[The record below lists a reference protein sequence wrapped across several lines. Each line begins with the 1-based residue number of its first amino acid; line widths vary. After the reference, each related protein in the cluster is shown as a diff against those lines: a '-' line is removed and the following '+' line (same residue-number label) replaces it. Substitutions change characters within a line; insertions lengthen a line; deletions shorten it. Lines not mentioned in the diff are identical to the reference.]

1 VRRLPGDGRVAV
13 ADLGGDGLTP
23 LAAARSCASSATY
36 FNTTPGLLFID
47 EFGAVSAEPKR
58 SVFDSPEFKKW
69 AEKRPLSESFE
80 PEEQYESNSLVEEEK
95 LNISPNN
102 VNFEA
107 LINELDEMDGTSKK
121 KFESSSNSTNQA
133 TDHMKSCLNKDCL
146 YCLPKE
152 AKFCLKC
159 GTAQMPK
166 FCTECGFSFPSM
178 EKFCPDCGK
187 KR

>member
-1 VRRLPGDGRVAV
+1 LGEVEANYTESILTNPAFLSLINALEKKETNFSDQNNQVLDFKPNSV
-13 ADLGGDGLTP
+13 NLADLL
-23 LAAARSCASSATY
+23 
-36 FNTTPGLLFID
+36 
-47 EFGAVSAEPKR
+47 
-58 SVFDSPEFKKW
+58 
-69 AEKRPLSESFE
+69 
-80 PEEQYESNSLVEEEK
+80 
-95 LNISPNN
+95 
-102 VNFEA
+102 
-107 LINELDEMDGTSKK
+107 NELDEMDGTSKK
-121 KFESSSNSTNQA
+121 KLESSSDSSNQSI
-133 TDHMKSCLNKDCL
+133 DHMKSCLNKDCL

>member
-1 VRRLPGDGRVAV
+1 MDEDEIKTLRHSFTSKEDAGKVKKNQFGHTVLGKSQDLDISKTQVEINNLGEVEANYTESILTNPAFLSLINALEKKETNFSDQNNQVSDFKPNSV
-13 ADLGGDGLTP
+13 NLADL
-23 LAAARSCASSATY
+23 
-36 FNTTPGLLFID
+36 
-47 EFGAVSAEPKR
+47 
-58 SVFDSPEFKKW
+58 
-69 AEKRPLSESFE
+69 
-80 PEEQYESNSLVEEEK
+80 
-95 LNISPNN
+95 LNE
-102 VNFEA
+102 V
-107 LINELDEMDGTSKK
+107 DEMDGTSKK
-121 KFESSSNSTNQA
+121 KLESSSDSSNQSI
-133 TDHMKSCLNKDCL
+133 DHMKSCLNKDCL

>member
-1 VRRLPGDGRVAV
+1 VK
-13 ADLGGDGLTP
+13 LGGDGFRKLEKKETNFADQNNQVSDFKP
-23 LAAARSCASSATY
+23 NSVNLAD
-36 FNTTPGLLFID
+36 LL
-47 EFGAVSAEPKR
+47 
-58 SVFDSPEFKKW
+58 
-69 AEKRPLSESFE
+69 
-80 PEEQYESNSLVEEEK
+80 
-95 LNISPNN
+95 
-102 VNFEA
+102 
-107 LINELDEMDGTSKK
+107 NELDEMDGTSKK

>member
-1 VRRLPGDGRVAV
+1 MDEDEIKTLRHSFTSKEDAGKVKKNQFGHTVLGKSQDLDISKTQVEINNLGEVEANYTESILTNPAFLSLINALEKKETNFSDQNNQVSDFKPNSV
-13 ADLGGDGLTP
+13 NLADLL
-23 LAAARSCASSATY
+23 
-36 FNTTPGLLFID
+36 
-47 EFGAVSAEPKR
+47 
-58 SVFDSPEFKKW
+58 
-69 AEKRPLSESFE
+69 
-80 PEEQYESNSLVEEEK
+80 
-95 LNISPNN
+95 
-102 VNFEA
+102 
-107 LINELDEMDGTSKK
+107 NELDEMDGTSKK
-121 KFESSSNSTNQA
+121 KLESSSDSSNQSI
-133 TDHMKSCLNKDCL
+133 DHMKSCLNKDCL